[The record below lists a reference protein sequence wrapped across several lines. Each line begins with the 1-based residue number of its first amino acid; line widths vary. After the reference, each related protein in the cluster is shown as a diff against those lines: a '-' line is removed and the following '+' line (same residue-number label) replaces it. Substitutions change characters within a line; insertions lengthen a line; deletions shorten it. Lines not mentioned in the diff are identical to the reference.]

1 MTKKKF
7 SYWQMRRTIHT
18 VKFYHIFK
26 KKFFDVD
33 DNNDN
38 DESDNE
44 EGFDFR
50 MFHGNSTWLR
60 KLYGDDAKTDINDDF
75 YDHDDSN
82 DEKCDSRR
90 FHDNTAAEPDIGDAD
105 DDDDDDDDNDHFIGA
120 SFHNASKSYERVHD
134 HCHTSK
140 YSAVACSI

>member
-1 MTKKKF
+1 M
-7 SYWQMRRTIHT
+7 
-18 VKFYHIFK
+18 
-26 KKFFDVD
+26 
-33 DNNDN
+33 
-38 DESDNE
+38 
-44 EGFDFR
+44 
-50 MFHGNSTWLR
+50 
-60 KLYGDDAKTDINDDF
+60 YGDDAKTDINDDF

-105 DDDDDDDDNDHFIGA
+105 DDDDDDDDDNDHFIGA

-134 HCHTSK
+134 HCHYTSK

>member
-1 MTKKKF
+1 MT
-7 SYWQMRRTIHT
+7 SEW
-18 VKFYHIFK
+18 
-26 KKFFDVD
+26 FDL
-33 DNNDN
+33 
-38 DESDNE
+38 
-44 EGFDFR
+44 R

-60 KLYGDDAKTDINDDF
+60 KLYGDAAETDINNDF

-90 FHDNTAAEPDIGDAD
+90 FHDNTAAEPDIGVDDD

-134 HCHTSK
+134 RCHYTSK
-140 YSAVACSI
+140 YSAAAYSI